1 MFRTNTEIREA
12 ARAKVR
18 EEGRREENER
28 IRSELEA
35 RGVELP
41 PDIVNDLF
49 DRKNGKET

>member
-35 RGVELP
+35 RGIELP
-41 PDIVNDLF
+41 SDIAEDVF
-49 DRKNGKET
+49 DSKNGKES